1 MKNKFKKIKAY
12 YFLLLILLI
21 FSKIPV
27 MNIEAEGNISDIFIK
42 EYNMSVLSVDQNN
55 QIMSIRHKEFNIR
68 GVQFHPESI
77 LTPFGKK
84 ILSNWVN
91 N

>member
-12 YFLLLILLI
+12 YFILLILLI

-55 QIMSIRHKEFNIR
+55 QSLSIITAVKITNKNEDIFSDDDNNFI
-68 GVQFHPESI
+68 ES
-77 LTPFGKK
+77 
-84 ILSNWVN
+84 WD
-91 N
+91 